1 MRIPASISPIKKI
14 AAVSLVKRITAAKLI
29 GESLSESFKNLRGY
43 NRVLSEQHLLR
54 GGNVGDNGAFSRSLS
69 RDRFVQMLC
78 IHLPFDDLRVKS
90 V

>member
-1 MRIPASISPIKKI
+1 MGGKELTGEKTCFYIAHQKI

-69 RDRFVQMLC
+69 RDRFVQML
-78 IHLPFDDLRVKS
+78 
-90 V
+90 